1 MKKSLLAL
9 AALSAIAGV
18 AQAQS
23 SVTVYGI
30 LDVGYQGGNSVS
42 SNNGPAT
49 INMTSPGYTAAVA
62 SQAQVAAG
70 GTGSTVNAKP
80 YIAGAA
86 AIVGPQPYRA
96 TQSVFGAGAE
106 QTSRLGFKGNEDLGG
121 GTSAFFTAEFTLT
134 PADQTLSGNTNGG
147 LKNRQTF
154 VGLNKNGLG
163 NFAVGTQYTPIF
175 NSAAATTAGQFN
187 NMTGSLMYTGQAD
200 SSLSA
205 QVAGAM
211 GGNTNAFTTRVSNS
225 VTLNTDTFAG
235 IKGHAIVIA
244 NNTNQTATTD
254 SSLVT
259 NLGGNTNTNGWGLG
273 ADYSWHKLF
282 VTASYQ
288 ALKQNTSAVNTAQP
302 TTLTAGLTGP
312 TPQVFAN
319 ASATTPTG
327 MATTGQPINI
337 QDNQGYV
344 GATYDFG
351 ILKAYA
357 SWLTRKASDTQ
368 NSGVYQK
375 RQAEEIGVRSYIT
388 PTVEAWASAG
398 VGTFTPMG
406 LNQNSSHMNA
416 WQLGSNYY
424 LSKRTN
430 IYAIYGQYAQG
441 VSTYNTYSS
450 TGAVAGTY
458 QTSLNN
464 NAYAI
469 GVRHTF

>member
-1 MKKSLLAL
+1 MKKSLLAV
-9 AALSAIAGV
+9 AAIGAFASA

-30 LDVGYQGGNSVS
+30 LDVGYQGGNAVS
-42 SNNGPAT
+42 ANNGAAT
-49 INMTSPGYTAAVA
+49 INMPAASA
-62 SQAQVAAG
+62 SANP
-70 GTGSTVNAKP
+70 TRT
-80 YIAGAA
+80 
-86 AIVGPQPYRA
+86 

-121 GTSAFFTAEFTLT
+121 GRSAFFTAEFTLT
-134 PADQTLSGNTNGG
+134 PADQTLSGNANGG

-154 VGLNKNGLG
+154 VGIQQNGVG
-163 NFAVGTQYTPIF
+163 DFAVGTQYTPIF

-187 NMTGSLMYTGQAD
+187 NITGSLIYTGQAD
-200 SSLSA
+200 SSLGTA
-205 QVAGAM
+205 AAGAY

-225 VTLNTDTFAG
+225 LTLNTDNFAG
-235 IKGHAIVIA
+235 FKGHAIVIA
-244 NNTNQTATTD
+244 NNTNSTEVSVAGVPT
-254 SSLVT
+254 V
-259 NLGGNTNTNGWGLG
+259 GGNVNTNGWGLG
-273 ADYSWHKLF
+273 ADYTWKKLF
-282 VTASYQ
+282 VTADYQ
-288 ALKQNTSAVNTAQP
+288 ALKQNSTAVVTTQP
-302 TTLTAGLTGP
+302 TTLAAGIAGP
-312 TPQVFAN
+312 NSQVFAN
-319 ASATTPTG
+319 ASGTTATG
-327 MATTGQPINI
+327 MATTGQPVNI

-357 SWLTRKASDTQ
+357 SWITRKASDTQ
-368 NSGVYQK
+368 NTGVYQK

-388 PTVEAWASAG
+388 PTIEAWASAG

-406 LNQNSSHMNA
+406 ENQNSAHMNA
-416 WQLGSNYY
+416 WQLGSNYW

-430 IYAIYGQYAQG
+430 LYAIYGQFAQSN
-441 VSTYNTYSS
+441 STYNTYS
-450 TGAVAGTY
+450 TAGAVNGTF